1 MIYQLNPALMELLV
15 LSLVLPED
23 SYGYKIG
30 QQLKKVSNLKD
41 SALYPV
47 LRRLSEN
54 KCVDAYDR
62 QIQGRNRKYYKIT
75 DQGRRRQA
83 ELKEEWHDFTVAID
97 QIVSNVSKCSQNEK
111 IEKEEGGE
119 DDKERVYGAAQSE
132 A

>member
-15 LSLVLPED
+15 LSLLLQQD

-30 QQLKKVSNLKD
+30 QQLKSVSNLKD

-54 KCVDAYDR
+54 QYVDVYDR
-62 QIQGRNRKYYKIT
+62 QFQGRNRKYYKIT
-75 DQGRRRQA
+75 EAGRQQQIRL
-83 ELKEEWHDFTVAID
+83 ENEWHDFTAALDEI
-97 QIVSNVSKCSQNEK
+97 ISQCNKAEK
-111 IEKEEGGE
+111 LERVERRE
-119 DDKERVYGAAQSE
+119 DDEERVYGAAQSE

>member
-1 MIYQLNPALMELLV
+1 MIYPLNPALMELLV
-15 LSLVLPED
+15 LSFILQED

-54 KCVDAYDR
+54 HYVDVYDR
-62 QIQGRNRKYYKIT
+62 QFQGRNRKYYKIT
-75 DQGRRRQA
+75 EAGKQEQAKLEKEWHEFTATLEEILSQCQQA
-83 ELKEEWHDFTVAID
+83 E
-97 QIVSNVSKCSQNEK
+97 
-111 IEKEEGGE
+111 GRE
-119 DDKERVYGAAQSE
+119 DDEERVYGATQSQ

>member
-15 LSLVLPED
+15 LSFILQED

-54 KCVDAYDR
+54 QYVEVYDR
-62 QIQGRNRKYYKIT
+62 QFQGRNRKYYKIT
-75 DQGRRRQA
+75 EAGRQQQA
-83 ELKEEWHDFTVAID
+83 RLEKEWHDFTAALDEI
-97 QIVSNVSKCSQNEK
+97 ISQCNK
-111 IEKEEGGE
+111 SEEMERTERRE
-119 DDKERVYGAAQSE
+119 DDKEGIYAAAQSE